1 MKNDLLGSI
10 SFLTVFGR
18 GTEPTENSKYWF
30 FIPGILIGL
39 LAGIV
44 WYLTYGSLSHDLSS
58 ALTVLCVVVVT
69 GAIHFD
75 GLADA
80 ADGLLAHLDKEKRFK
95 VMAQPEVGVFAVVA
109 LVMVLLLMWV
119 SLASMVPNYLFL
131 IAVFT
136 LSRELS
142 AISVELFSY
151 AKVDGIAS
159 SFRSLTD
166 SLRGTAILILEVLA
180 SLALLGYSEG
190 IKGLLV
196 GIIGIALWSVVMW
209 RANRLLGGY
218 TGDVLGAAIV
228 LVETICLAAGA
239 MMFL

>member
-39 LAGIV
+39 LAGII

-151 AKVDGIAS
+151 AKADGIAS

>member
-1 MKNDLLGSI
+1 
-10 SFLTVFGR
+10 
-18 GTEPTENSKYWF
+18 
-30 FIPGILIGL
+30 
-39 LAGIV
+39 
-44 WYLTYGSLSHDLSS
+44 
-58 ALTVLCVVVVT
+58 
-69 GAIHFD
+69 
-75 GLADA
+75 
-80 ADGLLAHLDKEKRFK
+80 
-95 VMAQPEVGVFAVVA
+95 
-109 LVMVLLLMWV
+109 
-119 SLASMVPNYLFL
+119 MVPNYLFL

-151 AKVDGIAS
+151 AKADGIAS

-166 SLRGTAILILEVLA
+166 SFRGTAILICEVLA
-180 SLALLGYSEG
+180 SLALLGYVEG

>member
-44 WYLTYGSLSHDLSS
+44 WKLTYGSFSHDLSS
-58 ALTVLCVVVVT
+58 ALTVLCIVVVT

-109 LVMVLLLMWV
+109 LVMVLLLTWV

-151 AKVDGIAS
+151 AKADGIAS

-166 SLRGTAILILEVLA
+166 SFRGTAILICEVLA
-180 SLALLGYSEG
+180 SLALLGYAEG